1 MGLESMLESM
11 FGSLMGESFE
21 FGQIRWAM
29 AMWGVLLLVLLC
41 VIASRRRLSRARR
54 FADSERLPKLLG
66 RRRGLIGLLRAA
78 AMILGLMLIV
88 GATMRPRDNPH
99 QETTDASGRDIV
111 FLVDVSR
118 SMLARDVAPNR
129 LERAKLW
136 ITDLV
141 AELQTDRIG
150 LVAFAGSS
158 SVQSP
163 LTTDRLFFDLALD
176 ELSPKSVDMGGTNIG
191 DAIRRC
197 MDMVF
202 YDLDDSEISS
212 HRDIILITDGEDQ
225 ESLPIEAA
233 SAAGATGIRI
243 LALGIGSE
251 GGARV
256 LDENNRPVQRG
267 GDYVR
272 SRLDSGTLSKIA
284 TATPGG
290 AYLEIGTGD
299 IDLAQVYKDLIARGD
314 QATIGSATVT
324 RWDERYAVALAPGL
338 ALILIEMVLA
348 SFGLRREVV
357 S

>member
-1 MGLESMLESM
+1 MGSIDMPLSFL
-11 FGSLMGESFE
+11 GESFE
-21 FGQIRWAM
+21 FADWRWSIAL
-29 AMWGVLLLVLLC
+29 WGVLALGIIGLF
-41 VIASRRRLSRARR
+41 AARYRSRVTRH
-54 FADSERLPKLLG
+54 FADRDRQAILFGK
-66 RRRGLIGLLRAA
+66 RRAFVGLCRAF
-78 AMILGLMLIV
+78 AMTLGLVLIV
-88 GATMRPRDNPH
+88 GATMRPRANPH
-99 QETTDASGRDIV
+99 QETTEAKGRDIV
-111 FLVDVSR
+111 FLIDVSR

-141 AELQTDRIG
+141 AELDTDRIG

-202 YDLDDSEISS
+202 YDLEDSESAS

-233 SAAGATGIRI
+233 AAAGAAGIRI

-256 LDENNRPVQRG
+256 LDEDNRPIRQGGEFVQ
-267 GDYVR
+267 
-272 SRLDSGTLSKIA
+272 SRLDSRTLSKIA

-299 IDLAQVYKDLIARGD
+299 IDLAEVYRDLIARGD
-314 QATIGSATVT
+314 QANIGSATVT
-324 RWDERYAVALAPGL
+324 RWDERYAIALAPGL
-338 ALILIEMVLA
+338 ALICIEMMLA
-348 SFGLRREVV
+348 GLGLRKEVA

>member
-1 MGLESMLESM
+1 MGIA
-11 FGSLMGESFE
+11 SLMPSFLGEEFE
-21 FGQIRWAM
+21 FADWRWAM
-29 AMWGVLLLVLLC
+29 ALWGVIALV
-41 VIASRRRLSRARR
+41 VVGIFAARYR
-54 FADSERLPKLLG
+54 VKVARKFADSDRLPMLFG
-66 RRRGLIGLLRAA
+66 RRRTLIVGVRAS
-78 AMILGLMLIV
+78 AMVLGLALIV
-88 GATMRPRDNPH
+88 GATMRPRANPH
-99 QETTDASGRDIV
+99 QETTEAKGRDIV

-141 AELQTDRIG
+141 AELETDRIG

-202 YDLDDSEISS
+202 YDLEDSDSAS

-225 ESLPIEAA
+225 ESLPVEAA
-233 SAAGATGIRI
+233 TAAGAAGIRI

-251 GGARV
+251 GGSRV
-256 LDENNRPVQRG
+256 LDEDNRPIRQGGEFVQ
-267 GDYVR
+267 

-299 IDLAQVYKDLIARGD
+299 IDLAQVYQDLIARGD
-314 QATIGSATVT
+314 QANIGSATVT
-324 RWDERYAVALAPGL
+324 RWDERYAIALAPGL
-338 ALILIEMVLA
+338 VLICLEMMLA
-348 SFGLRREVV
+348 GFGLRKEVV